1 MNHFDHELY
10 LNLYPDLKENNIN
23 TFQEAKTHWINH
35 GKNENRISTLSK
47 FIKNYNFDYSFYVNF
62 YNLNNISNIKE
73 AILDWL
79 SIGKNLGRVVN
90 KSNLSDEESRT
101 FFDIESQ
108 PIHAKF
114 FKLNSQFN
122 LDFLSEQKAEIAF
135 CKIRHDKNLCKGIN
149 IDLDILNNA
158 LSSLNFCN
166 LKNIFINETDYNW
179 LSNNK
184 SKRKMEISLD
194 YEYYI
199 FSEIVL
205 FDLCVYLL
213 KNNKKVI
220 IVPNIDSYETFSDET
235 DWFKNLQKLNSF
247 PHFHIWSKTKQIY
260 NWMEKYSIKNNT
272 FLNFLFYKNKLNST
286 ISKSDEPY
294 ILLDT
299 GSSLTDRKYLIEIAN
314 IFYRYNVGFKLVIKT
329 VPIVYKKKRLHLYE
343 RSENIIVVNK
353 MMSMKELDS
362 FYSRFEYIIYLA
374 KFDGFGLTLSK
385 AMNYNMFIF
394 SGDGLPW
401 NEILNHYPR
410 KCLIEM
416 NQDFTKR
423 NKNGDKGF
431 SRSQIFYKCNFS
443 DLIQKLKIVY
453 MDRTKVKMKYEVI
466 FYNWLNRYI
475 FLSNLYHFFNTES
488 YYNKSAVHLCSFKD
502 RSIILLENIVPILFQ
517 SGNIN
522 IYLNSS
528 HEYTLHFLGRMNNV
542 YVTPFYKDMRAL
554 SKLYCLCTS
563 KSKCVYNFIIDDDI
577 IYPKDYIINSCRNI
591 NSSADSNSV
600 YSYNGFFKNYK
611 LSFMK
616 KHNQNLN
623 GHQIDVLGT
632 GTVFFKGFN
641 LFSRDK
647 LLQQLKNNSNSSG
660 IFADKFFSNFLEREG
675 IKKRYY
681 NSNKFM
687 WMTNNSKISL
697 NPTAGLYEYK
707 IKNNLIKEEFIGVNI
722 DKDISFRKVL
732 YYIINNSLM
741 TDSEISEQSKIKN
754 LSLFLHTKVISNIKD
769 IEAQYND
776 YEYLIIDT
784 YNNLSENDSPVKIIQ
799 RDDNNKSFTLS
810 IKEFIATL

>member
-1 MNHFDHELY
+1 MNHFDYELY
-10 LNLYPDLKENNIN
+10 FNLYPDLKENNIVSLEEALVHWN
-23 TFQEAKTHWINH
+23 TH
-35 GKNENRISTLSK
+35 GKSENRISTLSK
-47 FIKNYNFDYSFYVNF
+47 FIKKYNFDYDFYVNF

-73 AILDWL
+73 AILDWI
-79 SIGKNLGRVVN
+79 SIGKNLGRSVN
-90 KSNLSDEESRT
+90 KNNLSDEESRT
-101 FFDIESQ
+101 FFHIEKE

-114 FKLNSQFN
+114 FKLNHEFN
-122 LDFLSEQKAEIAF
+122 LDFLSEQKTEVAF
-135 CKIRHDKNLCKGIN
+135 CKVDHDKNICKGIN
-149 IDLDILNNA
+149 IDLDILRNA
-158 LSSLNFCN
+158 LSDLKFYN
-166 LKNIFINETDYNW
+166 LKNILIKESDYKW
-179 LSNNK
+179 LSNNELK
-184 SKRKMEISLD
+184 EKIKVSLD
-194 YEYYI
+194 SEYYI

-205 FDLCVYLL
+205 FDLCIYLL

-220 IVPNIDSYETFSDET
+220 IVPNIDSYETFSDKS
-235 DWFKNLQKLNSF
+235 DWFKNLEKLNTYSN
-247 PHFHIWSKTKQIY
+247 FHIWSKTKQIY
-260 NWMEKYSIKNNT
+260 NWMDKYNIKNNT
-272 FLNFLFYKNKLNST
+272 FLNFLFYRSKINTNIPINKDL
-286 ISKSDEPY
+286 Y
-294 ILLDT
+294 VLLDT

-314 IFYRYNVGFKLVIKT
+314 IFYKYNVGFKLVIKT
-329 VPIVYKKKRLHLYE
+329 VPIVYKKRKLHLYE

-362 FYSRFEYIIYLA
+362 FYSKFEYIIYLS

-385 AMNYNMFIF
+385 AMSYNMYIF

-401 NEILNHYPR
+401 SEILNHYPR

-416 NQDFTKR
+416 NQDFSKK
-423 NKNGDKGF
+423 NKDGVKGF
-431 SRSQIFYKCNFS
+431 AKSQIYYQCNFS
-443 DLIQKLKIVY
+443 DLIQKLKKVY
-453 MDRTKVKMKYEVI
+453 MGRSKLKKKYEVV

-488 YYNKSAVHLCSFKD
+488 YYNKSSVHLCSFKD
-502 RSIILLENIVPILFQ
+502 RSIILLENIVRILFQ

-528 HEYTLHFLGRMNNV
+528 HDYALHFLSRMNNV
-542 YVTPFYKDMRAL
+542 YLTPFYKDMRAL

-577 IYPKDYIINSCRNI
+577 IYPSDYIVHSCRNI
-591 NSSADSNSV
+591 NNCENTNSV
-600 YSYNGFFKNYK
+600 FSYNGFFKNYK

-616 KHNQNLN
+616 KHNLELN
-623 GHQIDVLGT
+623 ARRIDVLGT

-647 LLQQLKNNSNSSG
+647 LLQLLKNNSNSSG
-660 IFADKFFSNFLEREG
+660 IFADKFFSNFLQREG
-675 IKKRYY
+675 IKKCYY
-681 NSNKFM
+681 NSKKYM

-722 DKDISFRKVL
+722 DKEISYKKVL

-741 TDSEISEQSKIKN
+741 TESEISEQSKIRN
-754 LSLFLHTKVISNIKD
+754 LSLYLHTKVITNIKD
-769 IEAQYND
+769 TETKYND

-784 YNNLSENDSPVKIIQ
+784 YNNLS
-799 RDDNNKSFTLS
+799 DNNSQVKLIKRDNNNQSLILT
-810 IKEFIATL
+810 IKEFIDTL